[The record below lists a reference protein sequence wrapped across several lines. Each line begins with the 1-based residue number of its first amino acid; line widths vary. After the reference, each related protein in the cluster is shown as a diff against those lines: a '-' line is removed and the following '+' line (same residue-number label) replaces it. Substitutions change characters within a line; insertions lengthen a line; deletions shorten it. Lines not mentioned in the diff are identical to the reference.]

1 MHILTRRSFLQ
12 TSIQLSPFFSTP
24 GLFAERLRL
33 TPHQTEGPF
42 YPDLLPLDTDNDLLI
57 LNDSLTPAVGIVT
70 YLSGTISDSNGSP
83 IQNALVE
90 IWQVDSHGVYLHSR
104 GGSRSKRDS
113 HFQGYGR
120 FLTDSKGRYSFR
132 TLKPSPYSG
141 RTPHIHFAVS
151 SKGKRLLTT
160 QCYIKGEPR
169 NKMDF
174 ILNKIQNKQAKK
186 SLLVD
191 LKPVKEGKIHAVRGR
206 FDIILG
212 ITPSDEWIDQ

>member
-1 MHILTRRSFLQ
+1 MHFLTRRSFLQ
-12 TSIQLSPFFSTP
+12 NSLQLAPFFSTP
-24 GLFAERLRL
+24 GLFAERLSL

-42 YPDLLPLDTDNDLLI
+42 YPDHLPLDTDNDLLI
-57 LNDSLTPAVGIVT
+57 LNDSLTPAVGTVT
-70 YLSGTISDSNGSP
+70 YLSGAVLERNGSP

-90 IWQVDSHGVYLHSR
+90 IWQVDSRGVYLHSR
-104 GGSRSKRDS
+104 GGSREKRDS

-120 FLTDSKGRYSFR
+120 FLTDSKGKYSFR

-169 NKMDF
+169 NKTDF
-174 ILNKIQNKQAKK
+174 ILNKIKDPKVK
-186 SLLVD
+186 ESLLVPFT
-191 LKPVKEGKIHAVRGR
+191 PVKGSKTGEVSAK
-206 FDIILG
+206 FDIVLG
-212 ITPSDEWIDQ
+212 ITPHD

>member
-1 MHILTRRSFLQ
+1 MHLLTRRSFLQ

-24 GLFAERLRL
+24 GLFAERLSL

-57 LNDSLTPAVGIVT
+57 LNDSLTPAVGLVT
-70 YLSGTISDSNGSP
+70 YLSGTVADKNGSP
-83 IQNALVE
+83 IPNALME
-90 IWQVDSHGVYLHSR
+90 IWQVDSQGVYLHSR

-141 RTPHIHFAVS
+141 RTPHIHFTVS

-174 ILNKIQNKQAKK
+174 ILNKIKDPRVKE
-186 SLLVD
+186 SLLVPFT
-191 LKPVKEGKIHAVRGR
+191 PVKGSKTGEVSAK
-206 FDIILG
+206 FDIVLG
-212 ITPSDEWIDQ
+212 ITPHD

>member
-1 MHILTRRSFLQ
+1 MHLLTRRSFLQ

-24 GLFAERLRL
+24 GLFAERLSL

-70 YLSGTISDSNGSP
+70 YLSGTVSDKNGSP
-83 IQNALVE
+83 IPNALME

-113 HFQGYGR
+113 NFQGYGR

-174 ILNKIQNKQAKK
+174 ILNKIKDPRVKE
-186 SLLVD
+186 SLLVPFT
-191 LKPVKEGKIHAVRGR
+191 PVKGSKTGEVSAK
-206 FDIILG
+206 FDIVLG
-212 ITPSDEWIDQ
+212 RTPHD

>member
-24 GLFAERLRL
+24 GLFAERLSL

-70 YLSGTISDSNGSP
+70 YLSGTVSDKNGSP
-83 IQNALVE
+83 IPNALME

-174 ILNKIQNKQAKK
+174 ILNKIKDPRIKE
-186 SLLVD
+186 SLLVPFT
-191 LKPVKEGKIHAVRGR
+191 PVKGSKIGEVSAK
-206 FDIILG
+206 FDIVLG
-212 ITPSDEWIDQ
+212 ITPHD

>member
-1 MHILTRRSFLQ
+1 MHLLTRRSFLQ
-12 TSIQLSPFFSTP
+12 NSLQLAPFVSTP
-24 GLFAERLRL
+24 GLFAERLSL

-42 YPDLLPLDTDNDLLI
+42 YPDHLPLDTDNDLLI
-57 LNDSLTPAVGIVT
+57 LNDSITPAVGTVT
-70 YLSGTISDSNGSP
+70 YLSGAVLDRNGSP

-90 IWQVDSHGVYLHSR
+90 IWQVDSRGVYLHSR
-104 GGSRSKRDS
+104 GGSREKRDS

-120 FLTDSKGRYSFR
+120 FLTNSKGKYSFR

-169 NKMDF
+169 NKADF
-174 ILNKIQNKQAKK
+174 ILNKIKDPKIK
-186 SLLVD
+186 ESLLV
-191 LKPVKEGKIHAVRGR
+191 PFNRIRGSKTGEVSAK
-206 FDIILG
+206 FDIVLG
-212 ITPSDEWIDQ
+212 ITPSN

>member
-1 MHILTRRSFLQ
+1 MHLLTRRSFLQ

-24 GLFAERLRL
+24 GLFAERLSL

-70 YLSGTISDSNGSP
+70 YLSGTVSDKNGSP
-83 IQNALVE
+83 VPNALME

-113 HFQGYGR
+113 NFQGYGR

-174 ILNKIQNKQAKK
+174 ILNKIKDPRIKE
-186 SLLVD
+186 SLLVPFT
-191 LKPVKEGKIHAVRGR
+191 PVKGSKIGEVSAK
-206 FDIILG
+206 FDIVLG
-212 ITPSDEWIDQ
+212 ITPQD

>member
-1 MHILTRRSFLQ
+1 MHLLTRRSFLQ

-33 TPHQTEGPF
+33 TPHQTKGPF

-70 YLSGTISDSNGSP
+70 YLSGTVSDKNGSP
-83 IQNALVE
+83 IPNALME

-174 ILNKIQNKQAKK
+174 ILNKIKDPRVKE
-186 SLLVD
+186 SLLVPFT
-191 LKPVKEGKIHAVRGR
+191 PVKESKTGEVSAK
-206 FDIILG
+206 FDIVLG
-212 ITPSDEWIDQ
+212 ITPHD

>member
-24 GLFAERLRL
+24 GLFAERLSL

-70 YLSGTISDSNGSP
+70 YLSGTVSDKNGSP
-83 IQNALVE
+83 IPNALME

-160 QCYIKGEPR
+160 QCYIKGEPQ

-174 ILNKIQNKQAKK
+174 ILNKIKDPRVKE
-186 SLLVD
+186 SLLVPFT
-191 LKPVKEGKIHAVRGR
+191 PVKGSKTGEVSAK
-206 FDIILG
+206 FDIVLG
-212 ITPSDEWIDQ
+212 ITPHD

>member
-1 MHILTRRSFLQ
+1 MHFLTRRSFLQ
-12 TSIQLSPFFSTP
+12 NSLQLAPFFSTP
-24 GLFAERLRL
+24 GLFAERLSL

-42 YPDLLPLDTDNDLLI
+42 YPDHLPLDTDNDLLI
-57 LNDSLTPAVGIVT
+57 LNDSLTPAVGTVT
-70 YLSGTISDSNGSP
+70 YLSGAVLDRNGSP

-90 IWQVDSHGVYLHSR
+90 IWQVDSRGVYLHSR
-104 GGSRSKRDS
+104 GGSREKRDS

-120 FLTDSKGRYSFR
+120 FLTDSKGKYSFR

-169 NKMDF
+169 NKTDF
-174 ILNKIQNKQAKK
+174 ILNKIKDPKIK
-186 SLLVD
+186 ESLLVPFT
-191 LKPVKEGKIHAVRGR
+191 PVKGSKTGEVSAK
-206 FDIILG
+206 FDIMLG
-212 ITPSDEWIDQ
+212 ITPHD

>member
-24 GLFAERLRL
+24 GLFAERLSL

-70 YLSGTISDSNGSP
+70 YLSGTVLNNNGSP

-174 ILNKIQNKQAKK
+174 ILNKIKDPRVKE
-186 SLLVD
+186 SLLVPFT
-191 LKPVKEGKIHAVRGR
+191 PVKGSKIGEVSAK
-206 FDIILG
+206 FDIVLG
-212 ITPSDEWIDQ
+212 ITPHD

>member
-1 MHILTRRSFLQ
+1 MHLLTRRSFLQ

-24 GLFAERLRL
+24 GLFAERLSL

-70 YLSGTISDSNGSP
+70 YLSGTVSDKNGSP
-83 IQNALVE
+83 VPNALME
-90 IWQVDSHGVYLHSR
+90 IWQGDSHGVYLHSR

-113 HFQGYGR
+113 NFQGYGR

-174 ILNKIQNKQAKK
+174 ILNKIKDPRIKE
-186 SLLVD
+186 SLLVPFT
-191 LKPVKEGKIHAVRGR
+191 PVKGSKIGEVSAK
-206 FDIILG
+206 FDIVLG
-212 ITPSDEWIDQ
+212 ITPHD

>member
-1 MHILTRRSFLQ
+1 MHLLTRRSFLQ

-24 GLFAERLRL
+24 GLFAERLSL

-70 YLSGTISDSNGSP
+70 YLSGTVSDKNGSP
-83 IQNALVE
+83 IPNALME

-174 ILNKIQNKQAKK
+174 ILNKIKDPRVKE
-186 SLLVD
+186 SLLVPFT
-191 LKPVKEGKIHAVRGR
+191 PVKESKTGEVSAK
-206 FDIILG
+206 FDIVLG
-212 ITPSDEWIDQ
+212 ITPHD

>member
-24 GLFAERLRL
+24 GLFAERLSL

-42 YPDLLPLDTDNDLLI
+42 YPNLLPLDTDNDLLI

-70 YLSGTISDSNGSP
+70 YLSGTVSDKNGSP
-83 IQNALVE
+83 IPNALME

-174 ILNKIQNKQAKK
+174 ILNKIKDPRVKE
-186 SLLVD
+186 SLLVPFT
-191 LKPVKEGKIHAVRGR
+191 PVKGSKTGEVSAK
-206 FDIILG
+206 FDIVLG
-212 ITPSDEWIDQ
+212 ITPHD

>member
-1 MHILTRRSFLQ
+1 MHFLTRRSFLQ
-12 TSIQLSPFFSTP
+12 NSLQLAPFFSTP
-24 GLFAERLRL
+24 GLFAERLSL

-42 YPDLLPLDTDNDLLI
+42 YPDHLPLDTDNDLLI
-57 LNDSLTPAVGIVT
+57 LNDSLTPAVGTVT
-70 YLSGTISDSNGSP
+70 YLSGAVLDLSGSP

-90 IWQVDSHGVYLHSR
+90 IWQVDSRGVYLHSR
-104 GGSRSKRDS
+104 GGSREKRDS

-120 FLTDSKGRYSFR
+120 FLTDSKGKYSFR

-169 NKMDF
+169 NKTDF
-174 ILNKIQNKQAKK
+174 ILNKIKDPKVK
-186 SLLVD
+186 ESLLVPFT
-191 LKPVKEGKIHAVRGR
+191 PVKGSKTGEVSAK
-206 FDIILG
+206 FDIVLG
-212 ITPSDEWIDQ
+212 ITPHD

>member
-1 MHILTRRSFLQ
+1 
-12 TSIQLSPFFSTP
+12 
-24 GLFAERLRL
+24 LFAERLSL

-70 YLSGTISDSNGSP
+70 YLSGTVSDKNGSP
-83 IQNALVE
+83 IPNALME

-132 TLKPSPYSG
+132 TLKPSPYSR
-141 RTPHIHFAVS
+141 RTPHIHFTVS

-160 QCYIKGEPR
+160 QCYIKGEPQ

-174 ILNKIQNKQAKK
+174 ILNKIKDPRVKE
-186 SLLVD
+186 SLLVPFT
-191 LKPVKEGKIHAVRGR
+191 PVKGSKIGEVSAK
-206 FDIILG
+206 FDIVLG
-212 ITPSDEWIDQ
+212 ITPHD

>member
-1 MHILTRRSFLQ
+1 MHLLTRRSFLQ

-24 GLFAERLRL
+24 GLFAERLSL

-70 YLSGTISDSNGSP
+70 YLSGTVSDKNGSP
-83 IQNALVE
+83 IPNALME

-169 NKMDF
+169 NKTDF
-174 ILNKIQNKQAKK
+174 ILNKIKDPRVKE
-186 SLLVD
+186 SLLVPFT
-191 LKPVKEGKIHAVRGR
+191 PVKGSKIGEVSAK
-206 FDIILG
+206 FDIVLG
-212 ITPSDEWIDQ
+212 ITPHD

>member
-1 MHILTRRSFLQ
+1 MHFLTRRSFLQ
-12 TSIQLSPFFSTP
+12 NSLQLAPFFSTP
-24 GLFAERLRL
+24 GLFAERLSL

-57 LNDSLTPAVGIVT
+57 LNDSLTPAVGTVT
-70 YLSGTISDSNGSP
+70 YLSGAVLDLSGSP

-90 IWQVDSHGVYLHSR
+90 IWQVDSRGVYLHSR
-104 GGSRSKRDS
+104 GGSREKRDS
-113 HFQGYGR
+113 NFQGYGR
-120 FLTDSKGRYSFR
+120 FLTDSKGKYSFR

-169 NKMDF
+169 NKTDF
-174 ILNKIQNKQAKK
+174 ILNKIKDPKVK
-186 SLLVD
+186 ESLLVPFT
-191 LKPVKEGKIHAVRGR
+191 PVKRSKTGEVSAK
-206 FDIILG
+206 FDIVLG
-212 ITPSDEWIDQ
+212 ITPHD

>member
-1 MHILTRRSFLQ
+1 MHLLTRRSFLQ

-24 GLFAERLRL
+24 GLFAERLSL

-70 YLSGTISDSNGSP
+70 YLSGTVSDKNGSP
-83 IQNALVE
+83 IPNALTE

-132 TLKPSPYSG
+132 TLKPSHYSG

-174 ILNKIQNKQAKK
+174 ILNKIKDPRIKE
-186 SLLVD
+186 SLLVPFT
-191 LKPVKEGKIHAVRGR
+191 PVKGSKIGEVSAK
-206 FDIILG
+206 FDIVLG
-212 ITPSDEWIDQ
+212 ITPQD

>member
-1 MHILTRRSFLQ
+1 MHLLTRRSFLQ
-12 TSIQLSPFFSTP
+12 NSLQLAPFFSTP
-24 GLFAERLRL
+24 GLFAERLSL

-42 YPDLLPLDTDNDLLI
+42 YPDHLPLDTDNDLLI
-57 LNDSLTPAVGIVT
+57 LNDSLTPAVGTVT
-70 YLSGTISDSNGSP
+70 YLSGAVLDLSGSP

-90 IWQVDSHGVYLHSR
+90 IWQVDSRGVYLHSR
-104 GGSRSKRDS
+104 GGSREKRDS

-120 FLTDSKGRYSFR
+120 FLTDSKGKYSFR

-169 NKMDF
+169 NKTDF
-174 ILNKIQNKQAKK
+174 ILNKIKDPKVK
-186 SLLVD
+186 ESLLVPFT
-191 LKPVKEGKIHAVRGR
+191 PVKGSKTGEVSAK
-206 FDIILG
+206 FDIVLG
-212 ITPSDEWIDQ
+212 ITPHD

>member
-1 MHILTRRSFLQ
+1 MHLLTRRSFLQ

-24 GLFAERLRL
+24 GLFAVRLRL

-70 YLSGTISDSNGSP
+70 YLSGTVSDKNGSP
-83 IQNALVE
+83 IPNALTE

-174 ILNKIQNKQAKK
+174 ILNKIKDPRVKE
-186 SLLVD
+186 SLLVPFT
-191 LKPVKEGKIHAVRGR
+191 PVKGSKTGEVSAK
-206 FDIILG
+206 FDIVLG
-212 ITPSDEWIDQ
+212 ITPHD

>member
-1 MHILTRRSFLQ
+1 MHFLTRRSFLQ
-12 TSIQLSPFFSTP
+12 NSLQLAPFFSTP
-24 GLFAERLRL
+24 GLFAERLSL

-42 YPDLLPLDTDNDLLI
+42 YPDHLPLDTDNDLLI
-57 LNDSLTPAVGIVT
+57 LNDSLTPAVGTVT
-70 YLSGTISDSNGSP
+70 YLSGAVLDRSGSP

-90 IWQVDSHGVYLHSR
+90 IWQVDSRGVYLHSR
-104 GGSRSKRDS
+104 GGSREKRDS

-141 RTPHIHFAVS
+141 RTPHIHIAVS

-169 NKMDF
+169 NKTDF
-174 ILNKIQNKQAKK
+174 ILNKIKDPKVK
-186 SLLVD
+186 ESLLVPFT
-191 LKPVKEGKIHAVRGR
+191 PVKGSKTGEVSAK
-206 FDIILG
+206 FDIMLG
-212 ITPSDEWIDQ
+212 ITPHD

>member
-1 MHILTRRSFLQ
+1 MHLLTRRSFLQ

-24 GLFAERLRL
+24 GLFAERLSL

-70 YLSGTISDSNGSP
+70 YLSGTVSDKNGSP
-83 IQNALVE
+83 IPNALME

-174 ILNKIQNKQAKK
+174 ILNKIKDPRVKE
-186 SLLVD
+186 SLLVPFT
-191 LKPVKEGKIHAVRGR
+191 PVKGSKIGEVSAK
-206 FDIILG
+206 FDIVLG
-212 ITPSDEWIDQ
+212 ITPQD

>member
-1 MHILTRRSFLQ
+1 MHLLTRRSFLQ

-70 YLSGTISDSNGSP
+70 YLSGTVSDKNGSP
-83 IQNALVE
+83 IPNALME

-174 ILNKIQNKQAKK
+174 ILNKIKDPRVKE
-186 SLLVD
+186 SLLVPFT
-191 LKPVKEGKIHAVRGR
+191 PVKESKTGEVSAK
-206 FDIILG
+206 FDIVLG
-212 ITPSDEWIDQ
+212 ITPHD

>member
-1 MHILTRRSFLQ
+1 MHFLTRRSFLQ
-12 TSIQLSPFFSTP
+12 NSLQLAPFFSTP
-24 GLFAERLRL
+24 GLFAERLSL

-42 YPDLLPLDTDNDLLI
+42 YPDHLPLDTDNDLLI
-57 LNDSLTPAVGIVT
+57 LNDSLTPAVGTVT
-70 YLSGTISDSNGSP
+70 YLSGAVLDLSGSP

-90 IWQVDSHGVYLHSR
+90 IWQVDSRGVYLHSR
-104 GGSRSKRDS
+104 GGSREKRDS

-120 FLTDSKGRYSFR
+120 FLTDSKGKYSFR

-169 NKMDF
+169 NKTDF
-174 ILNKIQNKQAKK
+174 ILNKIKDPKVK
-186 SLLVD
+186 ESLLVPFT
-191 LKPVKEGKIHAVRGR
+191 PVKGSKTGEVSAK
-206 FDIILG
+206 FDIMLG
-212 ITPSDEWIDQ
+212 ITPHD

>member
-1 MHILTRRSFLQ
+1 MHFLTRRSFLQ
-12 TSIQLSPFFSTP
+12 NSLQLAPFFSTP
-24 GLFAERLRL
+24 GLFAERLSL

-42 YPDLLPLDTDNDLLI
+42 YPDHLPLDTDNDLLI
-57 LNDSLTPAVGIVT
+57 LNDFLTPAVGTVT
-70 YLSGTISDSNGSP
+70 YLSGAVLDRSGSP

-90 IWQVDSHGVYLHSR
+90 IWQVDSRGVYLHSR
-104 GGSRSKRDS
+104 GGSRDKRDS

-151 SKGKRLLTT
+151 SKGRRLLTT

-169 NKMDF
+169 NKMDL
-174 ILNKIQNKQAKK
+174 ILNKIQSDQAKK
-186 SLLVD
+186 YLLVD
-191 LKPVKEGKIHAVRGR
+191 FKPVKEANFHAFRGR

-212 ITPSDEWIDQ
+212 ITPSDE

>member
-24 GLFAERLRL
+24 GLFAERLSL

-70 YLSGTISDSNGSP
+70 YLSGTVSDSNGSP

-174 ILNKIQNKQAKK
+174 ILNKIKDPRVKE
-186 SLLVD
+186 SLLVPFT
-191 LKPVKEGKIHAVRGR
+191 PVKGSKTGEVSAK
-206 FDIILG
+206 FDIVLG
-212 ITPSDEWIDQ
+212 ITPHD

>member
-24 GLFAERLRL
+24 GLFAERLSL

-70 YLSGTISDSNGSP
+70 YLSGTVSDKNGSP
-83 IQNALVE
+83 IPNALME

-113 HFQGYGR
+113 NFQGYGR

-174 ILNKIQNKQAKK
+174 ILNKIKDPRVKE
-186 SLLVD
+186 SLLVPFT
-191 LKPVKEGKIHAVRGR
+191 PVKGSKTGEVSAK
-206 FDIILG
+206 FDIVLG
-212 ITPSDEWIDQ
+212 ITPHD

>member
-1 MHILTRRSFLQ
+1 MHLLTRRSFLQ

-24 GLFAERLRL
+24 GLFAERLSL

-70 YLSGTISDSNGSP
+70 YLSGTVSDKNGSP
-83 IQNALVE
+83 IPNALME

-160 QCYIKGEPR
+160 QCYIKGEPQ

-174 ILNKIQNKQAKK
+174 ILNKIKDPRVKE
-186 SLLVD
+186 SLLVPFT
-191 LKPVKEGKIHAVRGR
+191 PVKGSKIGEVSAK
-206 FDIILG
+206 FDIVLG
-212 ITPSDEWIDQ
+212 ITPQD